1 MKELK
6 LSALAFAIL
15 LLTACSGN
23 SQDQMASDH
32 QMKEGNINQ
41 KKGMMMDMTKS
52 QTIKL
57 KKGELFLVVSSI
69 TKPDAQDLM
78 NAYFGKVFP
87 VASKNGF
94 KPLASLPID
103 KIVTGNYMPNNF
115 VGLYS
120 WPSMDAVQSFLT
132 ELPNS
137 ELKPMRMEIWN
148 ELKQSVGNVTE
159 DFEFTL
165 QEGKVYELE
174 TLWGDASMDK
184 KMNRSMA
191 EKHNGK
197 IILDFP
203 VVSYEDLN
211 NGMPP
216 SQMILI
222 EWPSEKKAEKYRMK
236 KKSSN
241 KEESFYIHLQM
252 PAK

>member
-1 MKELK
+1 MEKIK
-6 LSALAFAIL
+6 LSALAVTIL
-15 LLTACSGN
+15 LFTTYPGS
-23 SQDQMASDH
+23 SQNQMATDH
-32 QMKEGNINQ
+32 Q
-41 KKGMMMDMTKS
+41 MTKS

-57 KKGELFLVVSSI
+57 KKGELFLVISSI

-78 NAYFGKVFP
+78 NAYFGKIFP

-103 KIVTGNYMPNNF
+103 KIVAGNYKPNNF

-120 WPSMDAVQSFLT
+120 WPNMSSVESFLK
-132 ELPNS
+132 EMPNS
-137 ELKPMRMEIWN
+137 ELKPMRMKIWN
-148 ELKQSVGNVTE
+148 ELKQSVANVTE

-165 QEGKVYELE
+165 KEGKVYEVQ
-174 TLWGDASMDK
+174 TLWGDGSMGK
-184 KMNRSMA
+184 KMNQSLI
-191 EKHNGK
+191 EKYNGK
-197 IILDFP
+197 IIIDFP

-216 SQMILI
+216 SQIILI
-222 EWPSEKKAEKYRMK
+222 EWSSEKEAKKYRMK

-241 KEESFYIHLQM
+241 KEESFYTHLQIPEM

>member
-23 SQDQMASDH
+23 SQDQMTSDH
-32 QMKEGNINQ
+32 QMKEENINQ
-41 KKGMMMDMTKS
+41 EKGMVMDMTKS

-103 KIVTGNYMPNNF
+103 KIVAGNYMPNNF

-137 ELKPMRMEIWN
+137 ELKPMRMKIWS

-165 QEGKVYELE
+165 QEGKVYELQS
-174 TLWGDASMDK
+174 LWSDGSMDEEK
-184 KMNRSMA
+184 NRSLV
-191 EKHNGK
+191 KKYDGK
-197 IILDFP
+197 IILNFP
-203 VVSYEDLN
+203 VISYEDLN
-211 NGMPP
+211 NGTSP
-216 SQMILI
+216 SRIILV
-222 EWPSEKKAEKYRMK
+222 EWSSDKDAQKYRMK
-236 KKSSN
+236 KKSSD
-241 KEESFYIHLQM
+241 KEESFYTHLQM
-252 PAK
+252 PVN